1 MFRQLI
7 AAPDTLLEYDVPP
20 KSLRRRVVSRS
31 LDKPVLLLLA
41 GYEVVSRLRAEGCSL
56 YFGSDLDP
64 ATGIDRPLLEAVRL
78 AAHPTDLMRR
88 LGSWI
93 DAAQRAAPP
102 GTVAACW
109 HPAVTADVLRQAS
122 RYPVHV
128 LRIESPEDAQALV
141 QAFCAEHQFPGG
153 SAGDAAFPA

>member
-7 AAPDTLLEYDVPP
+7 AAPDTLLEYAVPP
-20 KSLRRRVVSRS
+20 KPPRRRVVSPS

-41 GYEVVSRLRAEGCSL
+41 GYEVVSRLRAEGCPL

-64 ATGIDRPLLEAVRL
+64 ATGLD
-78 AAHPTDLMRR
+78 PTDLMRR
-88 LGSWI
+88 LGQWT

-102 GTVAACW
+102 GAVATCW

-128 LRIESPEDAQALV
+128 LRIESPEDAQAIV
-141 QAFCAEHQFPGG
+141 RAFCAEHQFP
-153 SAGDAAFPA
+153 AASTDDTALPA